1 MMKRRFGRTGLEVPI
16 VGLGGAGLGQP
27 IERIEPLINHA
38 LDRGANFIH
47 VYPSQEENVGRVL
60 SGRRDEAIIAA
71 HVDVS
76 PDPSVKMGTADEV
89 IGRVDA
95 CLKNL
100 GTDSVELFQ
109 FHGVMDEEAVSFIRR
124 KGGALEGLKKARK
137 QGKVQFIGIT
147 GHYSR
152 PLVNALK
159 HGVFDTVMVPF
170 NIMRREFGADP
181 AVGLF
186 PLAKRLNIGVIIMKP
201 IANGRITKNLDRALK
216 FILAHDLSLAI
227 PGAKDIAE
235 LEADIEIAEEF
246 SSLSEEEQRK
256 CASDEVVFGEPYCR
270 NCGYCL
276 PCPFDVNIPAILK
289 MERTCTVFGLK
300 EWIRQSEIGKLEVDA
315 AKCEGCGACE
325 PRCPFDLPICQM
337 MRNAE
342 QYKQAPG

>member
-1 MMKRRFGRTGLEVPI
+1 MMRRRFGRTGLEVPI

-60 SGRRDEAIIAA
+60 SERRDEAIIAA

-89 IGRVDA
+89 MGRVDA

-100 GTDSVELFQ
+100 KTDTVELFQ
-109 FHGVMDEEAVSFIRR
+109 FHGVMDEEAVSFIL
-124 KGGALEGLKKARK
+124 KQGGPLDGLKKAQR
-137 QGKVQFIGIT
+137 QGKIQSIGIT
-147 GHYSR
+147 GHYSP

-159 HGVFDTVMVPF
+159 HGDFDTVMIPF

-181 AVGLF
+181 AIGLF

-201 IANGRITKNLDRALK
+201 IANGRITKNLDRALR
-216 FILAHDLSLAI
+216 FILAHDVSMAI
-227 PGAKDIAE
+227 PGAHDIAE
-235 LEADIEIAEEF
+235 LDADIEIAEEF
-246 SSLSEEEQRK
+246 SSLSEEEQIE
-256 CASDEVVFGEPYCR
+256 CASDETVLGEPYCR

-276 PCPFDVNIPAILK
+276 PCSSDMNIPAILK

-300 EWIRQSEIGKLEVDA
+300 EWIRESEIGKLTVDA
-315 AKCEGCGACE
+315 TKCEGCGLCE
-325 PRCPFDLPICQM
+325 ARCPFDLPIRRM
-337 MRNAE
+337 IKNAE
-342 QYKQAPG
+342 KYKQALG